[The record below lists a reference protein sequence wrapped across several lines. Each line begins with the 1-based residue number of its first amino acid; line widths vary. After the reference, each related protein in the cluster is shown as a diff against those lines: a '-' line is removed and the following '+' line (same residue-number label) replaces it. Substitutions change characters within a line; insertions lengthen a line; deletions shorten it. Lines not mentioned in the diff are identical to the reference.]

1 MAQLSVYTPHP
12 MNTHHQDHNQQH
24 PAPTPTTTSSG
35 DLRKCHLIARHHCR
49 SEGVDRSLIP
59 RIAHGGRCAGSR
71 ICPAQHLD
79 RLRGVGAIDPRF
91 QPGWS
96 GGSRFPRP
104 DLLNVSAGED
114 PGSPVP
120 GCVRAYCGGVG
131 PVDGGVCRM
140 YIRVMGVDGVGRKRC
155 PRCGKSLRL
164 EAFARNRSRRDGRGS
179 YCRECEAVRW
189 RQREARRRQ
198 QGRPSRAPRA
208 KGRTLDELLS
218 EW

>member
-1 MAQLSVYTPHP
+1 MNQHHP
-12 MNTHHQDHNQQH
+12 DRQRNTTSTTNHRPPHHQHQGSAEVHADYMLTLQV
-24 PAPTPTTTSSG
+24 
-35 DLRKCHLIARHHCR
+35 R
-49 SEGVDRSLIP
+49 
-59 RIAHGGRCAGSR
+59 GGGPFANPSNSAWWLLTWSR

-79 RLRGVGAIDPRF
+79 RLKGSGGIDPRS
-91 QPGWS
+91 QRGWLGS
-96 GGSRFPRP
+96 SRFPRP
-104 DLLNVSAGED
+104 DLLNVSAGQD

-164 EAFARNRSRRDGRGS
+164 EAFARNRGRRDGRGV

-198 QGRPSRAPRA
+198 QGWPSRSRRA